1 MILYYQQDR
10 TKLKFKLIFLSVRHK
25 SITFFHVKYVMVN
38 KLNTLNMKDFFLN
51 QNHLTLTE
59 SSM

>member
-1 MILYYQQDR
+1 MILYHQQDR

-38 KLNTLNMKDFFLN
+38 KLNTLNMKDISKSLN
-51 QNHLTLTE
+51 FI
-59 SSM
+59 

>member
-38 KLNTLNMKDFFLN
+38 KLNTLNMQDFIQSKAFTLN
-51 QNHLTLTE
+51 
-59 SSM
+59 

>member
-10 TKLKFKLIFLSVRHK
+10 TKLKFKLIFPSVRHK

-38 KLNTLNMKDFFLN
+38 KLNTLNMKDFLKSKSLN
-51 QNHLTLTE
+51 FN
-59 SSM
+59 